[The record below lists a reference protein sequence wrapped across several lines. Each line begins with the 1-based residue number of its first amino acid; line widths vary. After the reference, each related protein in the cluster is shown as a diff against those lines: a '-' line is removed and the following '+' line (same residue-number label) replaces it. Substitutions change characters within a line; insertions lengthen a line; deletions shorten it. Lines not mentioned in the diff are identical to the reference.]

1 MYEVGQILFVI
12 SKKGNKVFPV
22 QVIEKTTKRTLKG
35 ETCTHSIMLPNGNE
49 TVAILEDIDVD
60 VFSTHNEAYESMMRN
75 AQSAIQQMIQRAKEV
90 ASNYFNRNH
99 VEDTEDDNDYG
110 MGVSPSTVEDN
121 QYVVLEDGRKARIKM
136 SSLE

>member
-1 MYEVGQILFVI
+1 
-12 SKKGNKVFPV
+12 
-22 QVIEKTTKRTLKG
+22 VIEKTIKKTLKG

-49 TVAILEDIDVD
+49 TVAVLEDIDVD

-90 ASNYFNRNH
+90 ASSYFNRNH
-99 VEDTEDDNDYG
+99 VEDTNDDNDYG
-110 MGVSPSTVEDN
+110 MGESPSAVEDA

-136 SSLE
+136 PSLE

>member
-22 QVIEKTTKRTLKG
+22 QVIEKTIKKTLKG

-49 TVAILEDIDVD
+49 TVAVLEDIDVD

-90 ASNYFNRNH
+90 ASSYFNRNH
-99 VEDTEDDNDYG
+99 VEDTNDDNDYG
-110 MGVSPSTVEDN
+110 MGESPSAVEDA

-136 SSLE
+136 PSLE